1 MKKLK
6 WYLKWGILVLIVLL
20 PVCALGIIRREY
32 SETDTAARWS
42 NDADTAQISV
52 YISEEQ
58 NFSVLDIM
66 KFREELKLKL
76 KESDVHTSKN
86 GTDTWTDCYSVKQTV
101 QVSHAGTEAE
111 ITAYGV
117 GGNFFLFHPFTLVSG
132 AYFTEEN
139 LMQDLVLLDED
150 TAWRFF
156 GSTDIAGM
164 EIEINGVPHIIS
176 GVIERESGIF
186 QNAAG
191 NNKPAIYMSYD
202 SLAGT
207 EESLAITT
215 YEVVMPNLTKDYAK
229 KIVKEQ
235 LEILSSKCEIVECTD
250 RYSFE
255 ALLKVMKTFGE
266 RAMQTKPI
274 VYPFWE
280 NVARGVENV
289 CALLLFLFLLMAGIL
304 MVYLIVRLII
314 FLRRNGETIQYQ
326 FQKKMQHFVAIWREV
341 KRRIQQKTAQKKN
354 QKDEKNVNTV
364 IFDIGN
370 VLAKFVPKEYLE
382 TVGIP
387 EEKIDEVLAAVV
399 ENDIWNE
406 YDKGEMTQKEVLL
419 RFIQASPELE
429 LEIRQ
434 AFRNLNGIV
443 KRFDYTDAWINELK
457 AKGYRVLYLSNI
469 SEKLFH
475 ECEAELDFVKEM
487 DGGILSFEA
496 KMIKPDAEI
505 YEKIIAEYNLI
516 PEQCI
521 FIDDRNVNI
530 LAAGKAGFRTILF
543 TSYEDVKE
551 EMNKILQKKS

>member
-186 QNAAG
+186 QKAAG

-235 LEILSSKCEIVECTD
+235 LEISNSKCEIVECTD

-280 NVARGVENV
+280 NVARGVENL

-314 FLRRNGETIQYQ
+314 FLRRNGENIQYQ

-443 KRFDYTDAWINELK
+443 KRFDYTDAWIHELK
-457 AKGYRVLYLSNI
+457 EKGYRVLYLSNI

-475 ECEAELDFVKEM
+475 ECEAELDFVKQM

-551 EMNKILQKKS
+551 EMNKIL

>member
-86 GTDTWTDCYSVKQTV
+86 GTDTWADCYSVKQIV
-101 QVSHAGTEAE
+101 QMSHAGTEAE

-132 AYFTEEN
+132 SYFTEEN

-156 GSTDIAGM
+156 GSTNIAGM

-186 QNAAG
+186 QKAAG

-235 LEILSSKCEIVECTD
+235 LEISNSKCEIVECTD

-280 NVARGVENV
+280 NVARGVENL

-443 KRFDYTDAWINELK
+443 KRFDYTDAWIHELK
-457 AKGYRVLYLSNI
+457 EKGYRVLYLSNI

-475 ECEAELDFVKEM
+475 ECEAELDFVKQM

-551 EMNKILQKKS
+551 EMNKIL